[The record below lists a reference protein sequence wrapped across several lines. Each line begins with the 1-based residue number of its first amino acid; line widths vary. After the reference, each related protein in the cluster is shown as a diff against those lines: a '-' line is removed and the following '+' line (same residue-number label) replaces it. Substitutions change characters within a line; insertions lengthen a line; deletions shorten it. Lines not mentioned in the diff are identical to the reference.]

1 MPNKTPKLNSEIPD
15 QDVPTKAS
23 FSLNLSTFFVDDDGD
38 LLGYHVKTTSG
49 LEQLPAWLSFDNKTG
64 LLSGTP
70 IKTDVA
76 NIDLTVMAYD
86 DLNSI
91 VSDDFRLTVTHENV
105 EPVLVT
111 SLADQLLDPRNNYS
125 FNVASAFADP
135 DTDALTYTASIESL
149 KVGAVSTITFESGL
163 DPLTTLT
170 LSFEPNS
177 DRQPI
182 EVKGTETDG
191 TVRGLTD
198 TLENKLAGIADY
210 VINSPLNQLTIT
222 STAVGD
228 QVESLNASISFDRLP
243 ALYSIDNQP
252 GKSLPDWLNMNS
264 ATGQLTLAPLES
276 SPYSLTSTFLPGANH
291 LYEVESNDILST
303 ANDITSGSTITGQLS
318 TLSDSDV
325 YKLAVTGAG
334 SLKLQLDVPTSS
346 ADRDFFSLSLFD
358 STGVPLTQFDSTGAA
373 IALPPFKTGA
383 DKTYLV
389 DVPKTG
395 AYYIAVQA
403 EAYDSGQ
410 YDLTSTYLAESKH
423 LVESGSNDTSSTAN
437 VITSGST
444 VTGTLSTVSDVDY
457 YALEVFGAGIL
468 SLQFDVPTD
477 ANNKGYF
484 NLSLYD
490 SAGTVL
496 SQFNTG
502 ADNTYTV
509 GIPGTG
515 HYYLGVS
522 GGEYLY
528 ESQEGTYQVDI
539 TATDP
544 SGLSIAE
551 PESFNLVLWAVDTE
565 KVNKEPILITAIPDQ
580 VINSA
585 IDSPFSLDIS
595 TRFSDPDGD
604 QLNYSLAIDSTSYT
618 DPKILND
625 LADDVLPDWLTFDA
639 SSGVFSGDS
648 GQVNVGEINVMVTAS
663 DASGSSVSDSF
674 ALQIKNMREV
684 MVNPRSTEGISN
696 AVIHFLSEG
705 QQWFDISW
713 LVQSPEGEV
722 FHAQTY
728 SDLGLQMG
736 PVFLANK
743 VMLERRALKADLA
756 FLDNDNAVRVKH
768 EQGSDGSFDIFGQLL
783 NSTGDEIGSAFQINT
798 DSAFDQFSPTITDLP
813 GVGFAVVWQG
823 ENENNDFDIYVQRFN
838 ANGDII
844 GRNSINGTD
853 EGDILIGTL
862 FADDIFCF
870 NGQDTIISSLGGDS
884 VYGGAGLDTYVYD
897 KERSFFTIDNNT
909 FPKENDLFVQKL
921 WIISNDSPDF
931 LYDIERI
938 VFSDT
943 KLAVDLEGNAG
954 FVVKLLGV
962 LFGRHKTL
970 DKNLVGQS
978 LSIIDGGKSQNELI
992 ASTLKDAG
1000 FIDANYSDTNKLHV
1014 ALVATLWENAVGGS
1028 YVPESAKPFVEGLDE
1043 GSFSMV
1049 ELVNAAANTD
1059 YNKTAIDLTGLMT
1072 SGIEYL

>member
-1 MPNKTPKLNSEIPD
+1 MPNTTPKLNGEIPD
-15 QDVPTKAS
+15 QDVPTKAP
-23 FSLNLSTFFVDDDGD
+23 FSLDLSTFFVDDDGD
-38 LLGYHVKTTSG
+38 LLGYYVKTTSG
-49 LEQLPAWLSFDNKTG
+49 LQQLPAWLSFDNKTG

-70 IKTDVA
+70 VKTDVA

-111 SLADQLLDPRNNYS
+111 PIADQLSDPRNNFS
-125 FNVASAFADP
+125 FNVASSFADP
-135 DTDALTYTASIESL
+135 DADALTYTASIESL

-228 QVESLNASISFDRLP
+228 QVESLKASIVPVGLP
-243 ALYSIDNQP
+243 APYSIDNQP
-252 GKSLPDWLNMNS
+252 GKSLPDWLSMNS
-264 ATGQLTLAPLES
+264 ATGVLTLAPLES
-276 SPYSLTSTFLPGANH
+276 SPYKLTSTFLPGANH
-291 LYEVESNDILST
+291 LYEFESNDTLPT

-346 ADRDFFSLSLFD
+346 ANRDFFSLSLSD
-358 STGVPLTQFDSTGAA
+358 SRGVPLTQFDSTGAA

-410 YDLTSTYLAESKH
+410 YDLTSTYLADSKH
-423 LVESGSNDTSSTAN
+423 LVESGSNDTRSTAN

-484 NLSLYD
+484 NLSLYN

-502 ADNTYTV
+502 ADNIYTV
-509 GIPGTG
+509 GLPSPGY
-515 HYYLGVS
+515 YYLGVS

-528 ESQEGTYQVDI
+528 ESQEGTYKVDI

-544 SGLSIAE
+544 LGLSIAE
-551 PESFNLVLWAVDTE
+551 PESFNLLLWAVDTE
-565 KVNKEPILITAIPDQ
+565 KVNKEPILLTAIPDQ

-585 IDSPFSLDIS
+585 IDSPFSLDVS
-595 TRFSDPDGD
+595 TRFSDPDGE

-618 DPKILND
+618 DPNILND

-648 GQVNVGEINVMVTAS
+648 GQVNVGEINVTVTAS

-684 MVNPRSTEGISN
+684 MVNSRSTEGISN
-696 AVIHFLSEG
+696 AAIHFLSED
-705 QQWFDISW
+705 QNWFDISW

-722 FHAQTY
+722 FHAQRY

-736 PVFLANK
+736 PVFLANEEMVEK
-743 VMLERRALKADLA
+743 RALKSDLA
-756 FLDNDNAVRVKH
+756 VLDNDNAVRVKH

-783 NSTGDEIGSAFQINT
+783 NSTGDEIGSAFQINA
-798 DSAFDQFSPTITDLP
+798 DSTFDQFTPTITDLP

-838 ANGDII
+838 ANGEII

-853 EGDILIGTL
+853 AGDVLIGTL

-870 NGQDTIISSLGGDS
+870 NGQDTIISSLGSDS
-884 VYGGAGLDTYVYD
+884 VYGGAGLDTYIYD
-897 KERSFFTIDNNT
+897 KEKSFFTIDNNT
-909 FPKENDLFVQKL
+909 FPKENDVFVQKL
-921 WIISNDSPDF
+921 WIISNDSQDF

-962 LFGRHKTL
+962 LLGRDKIL
-970 DKNLVGQS
+970 DKSLVGQS
-978 LSIIDGGKSQNELI
+978 LSIIDEGKSQNELI

-1000 FIDANYSDTNKLHV
+1000 FIDANYSDTNKLHS

-1028 YVPESAKPFVEGLDE
+1028 YAPESAKPFVEGLDE

-1049 ELVNAAANTD
+1049 ELVNVAANTD